1 MHRPHLL
8 ALALLST
15 GVLTLA
21 ACSGSDP
28 EQAATTDDGTA
39 EDTTPATTPADSGQL
54 VAAAGRMQQAA
65 RETGDAMMET
75 CRTLQ
80 ARVTGFLQHP
90 DDSGRDAAREAWH
103 ECYEHW
109 NRFLVF
115 HQVAFT
121 PRDAAALVRTGRLI
135 NTRPFQPGYI
145 DGLPEYPYSG
155 LVHETGMVLSLSTLL
170 DQHQMMDEESAS
182 LGFPVV
188 ETLLWREPLAELWIA
203 GEEED
208 TSVVPRRRQYLEVAT
223 EELLA
228 QLRSA
233 RDRWQTDTSL
243 RDVPN
248 AIQARVLLRSLER
261 LVYQALLTRTFAEGA
276 LDDPEWHHP
285 SAVAGQGR
293 RHMLARVAGLERLL
307 GVTPNGTNP
316 ITVWIDEAFEQPDG
330 ATLREHLAAVRST
343 IEALPANAPLGDV
356 DVESFN
362 QARQAIAT
370 LHQDLNTL
378 FEATNP

>member
-1 MHRPHLL
+1 MYRPHLFTL
-8 ALALLST
+8 ALISS
-15 GVLTLA
+15 GILTLA
-21 ACSGSDP
+21 ACSDP
-28 EQAATTDDGTA
+28 EQATTTDESTA
-39 EDTTPATTPADSGQL
+39 DNVAPEPTPADSGQL

-75 CRTLQ
+75 CRTLRT
-80 ARVTGFLQHP
+80 RVTGFLQHP

-103 ECYEHW
+103 DCYEHW

-188 ETLLWREPLAELWIA
+188 ETLLWREPLAELWIDDEA
-203 GEEED
+203 ED
-208 TSVVPRRRQYLEVAT
+208 ASVVPRRRQYLEVAT
-223 EELLA
+223 EDLLT
-228 QLRSA
+228 QLQSA

-261 LVYQALLTRTFAEGA
+261 LVQQALLNRAFAEGA

-293 RHMLARVAGLERLL
+293 RHLLARVAGLERLL
-307 GVTPNGTNP
+307 GANPNGTNP

-330 ATLREHLAAVRST
+330 AALRDHLAAVRSA

-356 DVESFN
+356 GVESFN
-362 QARQAIAT
+362 QVRQAIVT
-370 LHQDLNTL
+370 LHQDLNAL
-378 FEATNP
+378 FESTDP

>member
-8 ALALLST
+8 ALALMSSA
-15 GVLTLA
+15 VLTLA

-28 EQAATTDDGTA
+28 EQTETTEDSATDNVAPEPAPA
-39 EDTTPATTPADSGQL
+39 ESGQL

-65 RETGDAMMET
+65 RESGDTMMT
-75 CRTLQ
+75 ACQTLQ
-80 ARVTGFLQHP
+80 TRVTGFLQHP

-103 ECYEHW
+103 DCYEHW

-145 DGLPEYPYSG
+145 DGMPEYPYSG
-155 LVHETGMVLSLSTLL
+155 LVHETGMVLSLNTLL

-188 ETLLWREPLAELWIA
+188 ETLLWREPLAQLWIV

-223 EELLA
+223 EDLLS
-228 QLRSA
+228 QLQSA
-233 RDRWQTDTSL
+233 HDRWQTEAAL

-248 AIQARVLLRSLER
+248 AIQALVLLRSLER
-261 LVYQALLTRTFAEGA
+261 LLHQGLLTRNFAEGA

-285 SAVAGQGR
+285 SAIAGQGR
-293 RHMLARVAGLERLL
+293 RHLLARVAGLERLL
-307 GVTPNGTNP
+307 GATPNGTNP
-316 ITVWIDEAFEQPDG
+316 ITVWIDEAFEQPKG
-330 ATLREHLAAVRST
+330 ETLRDHLAAVRAA
-343 IEALPANAPLGDV
+343 IEALPDNAPLGDV
-356 DVESFN
+356 DNEAFN
-362 QARQAIAT
+362 QARQATAT
-370 LHQDLNTL
+370 LHQDVKTL
-378 FEATNP
+378 FEATQP